1 MPWVQR
7 TWYNVSGIPSFGDM
21 TPRKFVALSEPPIK
35 HPMRP
40 RSIGD
45 LVPVQVLSKIS
56 PQPKLEPLGQLDP
69 QVKAAIAK
77 RNREPVLE
85 SLPAELGKDK
95 NILGKALRKS
105 VGVNRFQTDDVFR
118 QVVNT
123 IAGSQPN
130 VQPTVNP
137 TLASFLTGNTNKK
150 QKTSNSYVQPT
161 VNPTLASFLTGNTNK
176 KQKTSNSYIPG
187 GLTWVLTATPDQL
200 AESLFGNR
208 QKSDINQVANDLAD
222 RLLSRLLGSFR
233 TV

>member
-45 LVPVQVLSKIS
+45 PVPVQVLSKIA

-69 QVKAAIAK
+69 KVKAAIAK

-85 SLPAELGKDK
+85 SLPAELGENAD
-95 NILGKALRKS
+95 NILGKALRES

-118 QVVNT
+118 QVVNA

-130 VQPTVNP
+130 VQPTINP
-137 TLASFLTGNTNKK
+137 TLASFLTGD
-150 QKTSNSYVQPT
+150 S
-161 VNPTLASFLTGNTNK
+161 NK

-200 AESLFGNR
+200 AGSLFGNR
-208 QKSDINQVANDLAD
+208 QKSDINQVASDLAD

>member
-45 LVPVQVLSKIS
+45 LVPVQVLNKIA

-150 QKTSNSYVQPT
+150 QKTSNSY
-161 VNPTLASFLTGNTNK
+161 
-176 KQKTSNSYIPG
+176 IPG

>member
-21 TPRKFVALSEPPIK
+21 TPQKFVALSEPPIK

-45 LVPVQVLSKIS
+45 LVPVQVLNKIA

-150 QKTSNSYVQPT
+150 QKTSNSY
-161 VNPTLASFLTGNTNK
+161 
-176 KQKTSNSYIPG
+176 IPG

>member
-85 SLPAELGKDK
+85 SLPAELGNR

-130 VQPTVNP
+130 
-137 TLASFLTGNTNKK
+137 
-150 QKTSNSYVQPT
+150 VQPT